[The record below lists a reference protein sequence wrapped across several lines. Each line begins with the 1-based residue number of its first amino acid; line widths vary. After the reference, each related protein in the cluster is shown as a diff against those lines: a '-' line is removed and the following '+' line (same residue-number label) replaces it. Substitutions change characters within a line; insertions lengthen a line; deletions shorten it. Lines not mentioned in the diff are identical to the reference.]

1 MIIDALIVTYNP
13 EIERFAKALESLRS
27 QVSEIIIV
35 DNGSEN
41 YAEIEKVK
49 TENSVLIPLESNY
62 GNAYAVN
69 RGFEYAEK
77 REVEFVILS
86 DQDTVFKEDYA
97 AHFEKVFL
105 KNHDDKIAAYA
116 PFVFDENINSILY
129 VGVLKNDRIK
139 NVVPE
144 NTMNVLHTIA
154 SGMIIDCKILANI
167 GGMNEDIFVDM
178 FDYEWCWKVNYLGY
192 KILVLSELSINHK
205 FGDKIITVLGKKLPL
220 RSDLRYYFGIRNAI
234 ALSLKTKYLPKK
246 GRFFL
251 FIFGIEYFCGYF
263 FLAKKKLLLLK
274 AVIDGLK
281 KKTGK
286 IVIS

>member
-1 MIIDALIVTYNP
+1 MMIDALIVTFNP
-13 EIERFAKALESLRS
+13 EIERFTFALKSLES

-35 DNGSEN
+35 DNGSKN
-41 YAEIEKVK
+41 YDEIEKVK
-49 TENSVLIPLESNY
+49 TKNSVLIPLNDNF

-77 REVEFVILS
+77 QGVDFIILS
-86 DQDTVFKEDYA
+86 DQDTVFNADYA
-97 AHFEKVFL
+97 ANFEKVFEE
-105 KNHDDKIAAYA
+105 KHDEKIAAYA
-116 PFVFDENINSILY
+116 PIVFDENINNTLY
-129 VGVLKNDRIK
+129 VGVLKSNRIK

-144 NTMNVLHTIA
+144 KAMSVFQTIA
-154 SGMIIDCKILANI
+154 SGMVIDCKIFQKA

-192 KILVLSELSINHK
+192 KVLVSPKLSINHK
-205 FGDKIITVLGKKLPL
+205 FGDKIINVLGKQLPL
-220 RSDLRYYFGIRNAI
+220 RSDLRYYYGIRNAI
-234 ALSLKTKYLPKK
+234 ALSLTTKYLPKK

-251 FIFGIEYFCGYF
+251 FVFGIEYFCGYF

-281 KKTGK
+281 KKTDRK
-286 IVIS
+286 SVV

>member
-105 KNHDDKIAAYA
+105 KNHGDKIAAYA
-116 PFVFDENINSILY
+116 PFVFDE
-129 VGVLKNDRIK
+129 
-139 NVVPE
+139 
-144 NTMNVLHTIA
+144 
-154 SGMIIDCKILANI
+154 KIFLQDH
-167 GGMNEDIFVDM
+167 NETHL
-178 FDYEWCWKVNYLGY
+178 EKVTQTL
-192 KILVLSELSINHK
+192 
-205 FGDKIITVLGKKLPL
+205 
-220 RSDLRYYFGIRNAI
+220 
-234 ALSLKTKYLPKK
+234 
-246 GRFFL
+246 FL
-251 FIFGIEYFCGYF
+251 
-263 FLAKKKLLLLK
+263 L
-274 AVIDGLK
+274 
-281 KKTGK
+281 
-286 IVIS
+286 